1 MTLTFFIRVIDA
13 SALLEVVNEV
23 SRLKVTTKLPQNN
36 NIPVVEAF
44 MMLFDLSPTIQ
55 NTMNDSS
62 VKSVAPYQSNTNMP
76 SLIPEDDS
84 NNSSPMPSGALPRTS
99 SKRKMSSMR
108 SSRSSNIPL
117 PSSHVARTQS
127 EVQLCLDEEAAEQ
140 RDANMFYRLVNGIR
154 KRQSSPTRDVDVISS
169 ERSIAGIYHSRL
181 ASHVE
186 VTEHKYS
193 FDLAETP
200 MWQMLESTRAR
211 VSESEGS
218 SNDEWSLS
226 GFDSYQHE
234 QPNASATITL
244 HDEEDDE
251 GVFSLDL

>member
-1 MTLTFFIRVIDA
+1 
-13 SALLEVVNEV
+13 
-23 SRLKVTTKLPQNN
+23 
-36 NIPVVEAF
+36 
-44 MMLFDLSPTIQ
+44 MLFDPSPIIQ
-55 NTMNDSS
+55 NTMSDSS
-62 VKSVAPYQSNTNMP
+62 VKSEAPYQSNANVP
-76 SLIPEDDS
+76 SLIPEDDA
-84 NNSSPMPSGALPRTS
+84 NNSSPLPSDALLRSS
-99 SKRKMSSMR
+99 SKRKISSMGT
-108 SSRSSNIPL
+108 SRSSSIPL

-127 EVQLCLDEEAAEQ
+127 EIQLCLDEEAAER

-186 VTEHKYS
+186 VTEQKYA

-200 MWQMLESTRAR
+200 MWQMLDSTRTR

-218 SNDEWSLS
+218 SNDEWSFS

-234 QPNASATITL
+234 QPNASATVTL

-251 GVFSLDL
+251 GMFSLDL